1 MQNTF
6 SASLEDSSIVD
17 ELAAEIKKEPPALS
31 NFAEEFA
38 KEEFAQVNAAARWA
52 RQHDPQAYARA
63 KQLAPGIAPERG
75 IRQLELLENSA
86 ALGAYRA
93 VFEKSPELRGYFAQN
108 PKDLPLAKPDEL
120 DNISGLSWLFQAGAE
135 SVQAGMISY
144 QAAMASNREAAGKA
158 TIEDKAFLNQY
169 RANGARTFGAEGFW
183 EEAWVGLGQQVAPL
197 AITARGALQGG
208 TVGALGGAAVGSVV
222 PGAGTAAGMASGAV
236 AGSMAGALAAQ
247 QQFQT
252 GLARLHFQSIKDEA
266 GNPLEPELV
275 ELAANITGAGG
286 ALLENVALAQALRVI
301 PGSERVMSLITKEGM
316 ATALKNPTIRT
327 ALGNFAKNVAVVGAT
342 EITTEILQQG
352 LQIAAGEMA
361 KVASEG
367 DFAAITPEEAMSEL
381 GQAAYQALQVMAL
394 MGPFLS
400 ATRFGAELAEIS
412 RSQRQN
418 KELTS
423 ILEHLDGNELIARDP
438 EVAAKLIDQQTGDRK
453 LFLPAQELV
462 QLFQEQGLDR
472 YGPPIPN
479 WRQRLDEALVTGGDV
494 EVSLGEFVAHLSKDP
509 KDNPLLALVRTDPSG
524 YTAAEIAPYQA
535 AMDEILQSEIARAT
549 AASERAASSATD
561 VQAQITEIMPEL
573 ENLRAQIEAVGFTP
587 DATNQ
592 YITLFN
598 AFFQTMAQRTG
609 KSPSEMFS
617 EFSVEVQ
624 RGLLNAV
631 QEGSPTDVETLFQPL
646 VDTSDF
652 RNWFK
657 DSKAVTTEGAPL
669 PLYHGTNR
677 AFSEFS
683 ANVPASNIKL
693 PGFFFTPD
701 ADIASSFTERGTEF
715 RDEEGFIQGYEGA
728 NIVPVYLSMQ
738 NPKTISLP
746 DRETGKLTSEKE
758 VARLLNEAI
767 AAGHDSA
774 IIEGWA
780 DGSGDLQYVVFD
792 PTQIKSQFNQGTFDP
807 SNPDILRQ
815 ENRGAIQF
823 DGNKA
828 LISLFDQA
836 DMSTLL
842 HEAGHFFLNTLRAT
856 ATSSPDLQADWDLVS
871 KKLGIKDNKI
881 TRDQHEQFARW
892 AEAYFMEGKSPD
904 PKLNNMFAS
913 FKRWLKTLY
922 RTITRLGGKI
932 DPEIRAVFDR
942 MLVTEQRIAQVEQ
955 DLAYAPIFKSAEEM
969 GIDQNEYLEYLKL
982 VEDLRADASQKSI
995 ERIVGQA
1002 QRLSKGWMGEIEKQ
1016 LRQEAEA
1023 KLKKQPPYSHMQTF
1037 KDKKIAIDVEAFSKK
1052 YSTDAAKA
1060 FPRSAFRKNG
1070 LHPDVV
1076 AELLGYPTADD
1087 MVFDFT
1093 QAAPLKEAAKEM
1105 AREEMISRYGEDFS
1119 DSAVMDAAIRRQMA
1133 QEGRLLLLGKEL
1145 KALSQKAGRTTTE
1158 FGPRQMATQI
1168 ARNAI
1173 YGKKVG
1179 EVNEA
1184 RTRAAVR
1191 RTAAQADAAVVKG
1204 DWAAAADAKRK
1215 QLMAQALDNETR
1227 LVTETVE
1234 KIRNKAARY
1243 TRTASKTIDP
1253 AYMEQ
1258 IRALVEQYEFARVSG
1273 KKLKKRERLR
1283 EFLERAKADGE
1294 VVVDVPERL
1303 LRETERVNY
1312 KELTVEDLIGLGETL
1327 DNLEHLGRLKHKLTS
1342 AKRQREF
1349 AEVKQQILN
1358 TINSRPA
1365 RERKHKTY
1373 TEEQKG
1379 ILNFAAGFHATL
1391 LKPEQIIEWLDAGNI
1406 KGPLMEHVFQPIV
1419 EAQNKQNE
1427 LNLEYNQK
1435 LVDIFSKINSSYLN
1449 ETVRINSLGNN
1460 MTRQEIYATALN
1472 TGTESNRKK
1481 LLEGELWNETQLNE
1495 VLSHMSKED
1504 WDRVQQIWDL
1514 LDTLWPRIAALEKK
1528 LTGVAPPKIEPRAF
1542 SNQYGEYKG
1551 GYYPVV
1557 YDFRARRGLN
1567 LIEDTTPA
1575 DKGVLEGLFSSEFIR
1590 PGTNHKHTVKRTK
1603 VAKPI
1608 KLELAVLPGH
1618 IHNVIHDLTYREAV
1632 KDAYK
1637 ILWDPDVRRAI
1648 EDVENEHVYE
1658 QLQFW
1663 LRAVATERSTETD
1676 PGTRFI
1682 QRIRTGATMF
1692 GMGYRVT
1699 TAIAQPLGFFTSL
1712 TRVGKR
1718 NLANAIYQMSRHPY
1732 KTLELVNGL
1741 SGEMKSRF
1749 NQQDR
1754 DIRDT
1759 VKKVSLQDTKAD
1771 VIRRYAFYFIGAA
1784 DKYVATAT
1792 WLGAYQDYLSKHPS
1806 DQDAA
1811 IMHADRTV
1819 RLTQGTGTVKD
1830 MAKFTNSSEL
1840 HRLFTMFYS
1849 FFSAQY
1855 NMQVDL
1861 TRKTKRDIAAGNWA
1875 ALMTERLPQW
1885 LYLIVFPAVFG
1896 ALATGQGPDEDENI
1910 AWWATKKIMLYPTA
1924 AVPLVRDVTGA
1935 WESGFDYKL
1944 SPTGKFMESSVR
1956 ALEEL
1961 GQGVNDADKFSA
1973 EQLAKHAATAG
1984 SVYFKL
1990 PTGQAINTVDGL
2002 WKGLE
2007 NGDFEAQDL
2016 VFGRRDK

>member
-6 SASLEDSSIVD
+6 SASLEDSSIVN

-31 NFAEEFA
+31 NFAEDFA

-52 RQHDPQAYARA
+52 RKHDPQSYARA
-63 KQLAPGIAPERG
+63 KQLAPGIDPERG
-75 IRQLELLENSA
+75 VRQLELLENSA

-208 TVGALGGAAVGSVV
+208 TVGALGGAAVGSVI

-266 GNPLEPELV
+266 GNTLEPELI

-286 ALLENVALAQALRVI
+286 ALLENVALAQAIKVI
-301 PGSERVMSLITKEGM
+301 PGSDRVMSLITKEGM

-327 ALGNFAKNVAVVGAT
+327 ALGNFAKNVAVVGGT

-400 ATRFGAELAEIS
+400 ATRFGVELAEIS

-423 ILEHLDGNELIARDP
+423 VLEHLDGNELIARDP

-535 AMDEILQSEIARAT
+535 AMDEILQSEVARAT
-549 AASERAASSATD
+549 AASERAASIATN
-561 VQAQITEIMPEL
+561 VQAQVTEIMPEL

-598 AFFQTMAQRTG
+598 AFFQTMAQRAG
-609 KSPSEMFS
+609 KTPSEMFS

-631 QEGSPTDVETLFQPL
+631 QEGSPSLAEDLFQGEI
-646 VDTSDF
+646 T
-652 RNWFK
+652 
-657 DSKAVTTEGAPL
+657 
-669 PLYHGTNR
+669 
-677 AFSEFS
+677 
-683 ANVPASNIKL
+683 
-693 PGFFFTPD
+693 
-701 ADIASSFTERGTEF
+701 
-715 RDEEGFIQGYEGA
+715 
-728 NIVPVYLSMQ
+728 
-738 NPKTISLP
+738 
-746 DRETGKLTSEKE
+746 
-758 VARLLNEAI
+758 
-767 AAGHDSA
+767 
-774 IIEGWA
+774 
-780 DGSGDLQYVVFD
+780 D
-792 PTQIKSQFNQGTFDP
+792 P
-807 SNPDILRQ
+807 
-815 ENRGAIQF
+815 RGAIQF
-823 DGNKA
+823 QDNRAVISVFGN
-828 LISLFDQA
+828 A
-836 DMSTLL
+836 DMSTVL
-842 HEAGHFFLNTLRAT
+842 HETGHFFLNTLRAT
-856 ATSSPDLQADWDLVS
+856 SQASPDLQEDWALI
-871 KKLGIKDNKI
+871 KKNLKIGDDNKI

-922 RTITRLGGKI
+922 RTITRLGGKV

-1016 LRQEAEA
+1016 LRQEAEN
-1023 KLKKQPPYSHMQTF
+1023 KLKKTPPYSHMQTF
-1037 KDKKIAIDVEAFSKK
+1037 KEKKIAIDVEAFSKR

-1060 FPRSAFRKNG
+1060 FPRTAFRKNG
-1070 LHPDVV
+1070 LDPDVV

-1087 MVFDFT
+1087 MVYDFT
-1093 QAAPLKEAAKEM
+1093 QAAPIKDAAREM

-1133 QEGRLLLLGKEL
+1133 QAGRLLLLGKEL

-1191 RTAAQADAAVVKG
+1191 RTAAQADAAIVKG

-1258 IRALVEQYEFARVSG
+1258 IRSLVEQYEFARVSG
-1273 KKLKKRERLR
+1273 KKLAKRERLR

-1294 VVVDVPERL
+1294 VIVDVPERL

-1312 KELTVEDLIGLGETL
+1312 KELSVEDLIGLGETL

-1379 ILNFAAGFHATL
+1379 LLNFAAGFHATL

-1663 LRAVATERSTETD
+1663 LRAVATERSTEND

-1792 WLGAYQDYLSKHPS
+1792 WLGAYQDYISKHPGE
-1806 DQDAA
+1806 QDAA

-1896 ALATGQGPDEDENI
+1896 ALATGQGPDEEENVT
-1910 AWWATKKIMLYPTA
+1910 WWATKKIMLYPTA

-1961 GQGVNDADKFSA
+1961 GQGINDGDKFSA